1 MTKFDLNKVRNLE
14 EMVEEE
20 SGDILLPL
28 FLYIMHVVVHY
39 IYVKEICAV
48 KKGERNEH

>member
-28 FLYIMHVVVHY
+28 FFIHNVCCCPLYI
-39 IYVKEICAV
+39 
-48 KKGERNEH
+48 